1 MPNRHPVD
9 ALADIRS
16 EIKVLRES
24 ELLLR
29 AEVLENPDELKGDD
43 HEATICELSVERL
56 DLNRLKTELGMS
68 VLRPFLRQQIQG
80 RVLLKPTPK
89 TRRA

>member
-1 MPNRHPVD
+1 
-9 ALADIRS
+9 
-16 EIKVLRES
+16 
-24 ELLLR
+24 LR

-89 TRRA
+89 TRRAK